1 MNIALYSLVH
11 DDATLRI
18 VSRILAFFTDKKAVI
33 QIEKKLSTHFPK
45 IAVSSFDSHLD
56 IDSKTTVF
64 FAVGGD
70 GTVLRALNYVRE
82 SKIPLIG
89 INTGRLG
96 FLATVQPNEIETCLS
111 DIVSKNYSTEE
122 RSVLEIK
129 TNPPQP
135 ELETFSLALNQV
147 SVARE
152 NTTSMV
158 TIHTKVNGAYLNVYW
173 ADGLVVATPTGS
185 TGYSLSSGGPIIA
198 PESKSLVLTP
208 IAPHNLNARPLV
220 VADDVEI
227 ELHVEGRGDSHLV
240 SLDTRLFSIPMNTTI
255 HIKKAVCPIVFIRP
269 NNHNFFDTLRNK
281 LLWGQD
287 KRN

>member
-18 VSRILAFFTDKKAVI
+18 VSRILAFFTYKKAVI

-129 TNPPQP
+129 TNPSQP
-135 ELETFSLALNQV
+135 ELETFSLALNEV

-158 TIHTKVNGAYLNVYW
+158 TIHTKVNRAYLNVYW

>member
-1 MNIALYSLVH
+1 MKIAVYSLVH

-18 VSRILAFFTDKKAVI
+18 VSKIIAFFSEKKAHI
-33 QIEKKLSTHFPK
+33 QVEKALSSHFPK
-45 IAVSSFDSHLD
+45 ITSSSFESHLD
-56 IDSKTTVF
+56 LDADTAVF

-96 FLATVQPNEIETCLS
+96 FLAIVQPDEIEACLQ
-111 DIVSKNYSTEE
+111 DIVAHNFSTEE
-122 RSVLEIK
+122 RSVLEIE
-129 TNPPQP
+129 TNPAHPD
-135 ELETFSLALNQV
+135 LEAFPLALNEV

-173 ADGLVVATPTGS
+173 ADGLVLATPTGS

-227 ELHVEGRGDSHLV
+227 EMHVEGRGDSHLL
-240 SLDTRLFSIPMNTTI
+240 SLDARLVSIPMQTSI
-255 HIKKAVCPIVFIRP
+255 RIKKTTSPMVFIRP
-269 NNHNFFDTLRNK
+269 HNHSFFDTLRNK

>member
-1 MNIALYSLVH
+1 MKIALYSLVH
-11 DDATLRI
+11 DDTTLRI
-18 VSRILAFFTDKKAVI
+18 VSRIITFFSEKKADI
-33 QIEKKLSTHFPK
+33 QIEKALFAHFPK
-45 IAVSSFDSHLD
+45 TAALAFESYHD
-56 IDSKTTVF
+56 IDPKTDVF

-70 GTVLRALNYVRE
+70 GTVLRSLNYVRE

-96 FLATVQPNEIETCLS
+96 FLATVQPNEIDICLS
-111 DIVSKNYSTEE
+111 DILEKNYSTEE
-122 RSVLEIK
+122 RSLLEIK
-129 TNPPQP
+129 CNPPHP
-135 ELETFSLALNQV
+135 DLDTFPLALNEV

-152 NTTSMV
+152 NTTSMI

-173 ADGLVVATPTGS
+173 ADGLVTATPTGS

-198 PESKSLVLTP
+198 PESKSFVLTP

-227 ELHVEGRGDSHLV
+227 EIHVEGRGDSHLIT
-240 SLDTRLFSIPMNTTI
+240 LDTRLFSIPMNSSI
-255 HIKKAVCPIVFIRP
+255 SIKKSDFSIVFIRP
-269 NNHNFFDTLRNK
+269 NNHSFFDTLRNK

>member
-1 MNIALYSLVH
+1 MKIALYSLVH

-18 VSRILAFFTDKKAVI
+18 VARIITFFSEKKAHI
-33 QIEKKLSTHFPK
+33 FIEKTLSAHFPK
-45 IAVSSFDSHLD
+45 IASSEFESHLD
-56 IDSKTTVF
+56 LETDTAVF

-96 FLATVQPNEIETCLS
+96 FLATVQPDEIEACLQ
-111 DIVSKNYSTEE
+111 DIITNNFSTEE
-122 RSVLEIK
+122 RSVLEIE
-129 TNPPQP
+129 TNPPHP
-135 ELETFSLALNQV
+135 DLEAFSLALNEV

-220 VADDVEI
+220 LADDVEI
-227 ELHVEGRGDSHLV
+227 EMHVEGRGDSHLL
-240 SLDTRLFSIPMNTTI
+240 SLDARLVSIPMQTSI
-255 HIKKAVCPIVFIRP
+255 RIKKATSSMVFIRP
-269 NNHNFFDTLRNK
+269 NGHSFFDTLRNK

>member
-11 DDATLRI
+11 DDASLRI

-135 ELETFSLALNQV
+135 ELETFSLALNEV

-240 SLDTRLFSIPMNTTI
+240 SLDTRLFSIPINTTI

>member
-1 MNIALYSLVH
+1 MKIAVYSLVH

-18 VSRILAFFTDKKAVI
+18 VSKIIAFFSEKKAHI
-33 QIEKKLSTHFPK
+33 QVEKALSSLFPK
-45 IAVSSFDSHLD
+45 ITSSSFESHLD
-56 IDSKTTVF
+56 LDADTAVF

-96 FLATVQPNEIETCLS
+96 FLAIVQPDEIEACLQ
-111 DIVSKNYSTEE
+111 DIVAHNFSTEE
-122 RSVLEIK
+122 RSVLEIE
-129 TNPPQP
+129 TNPAHPD
-135 ELETFSLALNQV
+135 LEAFPLALNEV

-173 ADGLVVATPTGS
+173 ADGLVLATPTGS

-227 ELHVEGRGDSHLV
+227 EMHVEGRGDSHLL
-240 SLDTRLFSIPMNTTI
+240 SLDARLVSIPMQTSI
-255 HIKKAVCPIVFIRP
+255 RIKKATSSMVFIRP
-269 NNHNFFDTLRNK
+269 NGHSFFDTLRNK

>member
-1 MNIALYSLVH
+1 MKVAVYSSVYDH
-11 DDATLRI
+11 ATLEI
-18 VSRILAFFTDKKAVI
+18 VSRIITFFIQKNVALQVEKELLKHTPQKGVSAF
-33 QIEKKLSTHFPK
+33 E
-45 IAVSSFDSHLD
+45 SHKD
-56 IDSKTTVF
+56 ISPETAVF

-70 GTVLRALNYVRE
+70 GTVLRALNFIRE

-96 FLATVQPNEIETCLS
+96 FLATIQPNEIDACLN
-111 DIVSKNYSTEE
+111 DILSKNYTTEE

-129 TNPPQP
+129 TVPPHP
-135 ELETFSLALNQV
+135 ELEAFPLALNEI

-152 NTTSMV
+152 NTTSMI
-158 TIHTKVNGAYLNVYW
+158 TINTKINGDYLNVYW

-227 ELHVEGRGDSHLV
+227 ETQVEGRGNTHSL
-240 SLDTRLFSIPMNTTI
+240 SLDTRLFSIPMNSRI
-255 HIKKAVCPIVFIRP
+255 QIKKASCPMVFIRP
-269 NNHNFFDTLRNK
+269 KQHGFFDTLRNK

>member
-135 ELETFSLALNQV
+135 ELETFSLALNEV

-158 TIHTKVNGAYLNVYW
+158 TIHTKVNRAYLNIYW

-255 HIKKAVCPIVFIRP
+255 HIKKTVCPIVFIRP

>member
-135 ELETFSLALNQV
+135 ELETFSLALNEV

-185 TGYSLSSGGPIIA
+185 TGYSLSTGGPIIA

>member
-1 MNIALYSLVH
+1 MKVALYSSVY
-11 DDATLRI
+11 DDTTLKI
-18 VSRILAFFTDKKAVI
+18 VSHIISFFTQKNATIQVEKELLNHSKKDGVTGF
-33 QIEKKLSTHFPK
+33 LSH
-45 IAVSSFDSHLD
+45 ID
-56 IDSKTTVF
+56 IDPKTDVF
-64 FAVGGD
+64 FAIGGD
-70 GTVLRALNYVRE
+70 GTVLRALNFIRE
-82 SKIPLIG
+82 TTIPLIG

-96 FLATVQPNEIETCLS
+96 FLATVQPDEIDSCLS
-111 DIVSKNYSTEE
+111 DILAKNYTTEN
-122 RSVLEIK
+122 RSILEIK
-129 TNPPQP
+129 TEPVIP
-135 ELETFSLALNQV
+135 ELEVFPLALNEI
-147 SVARE
+147 SVGRE

-158 TIHTKVNGAYLNVYW
+158 TIHTLVDGAYLNVYW

-227 ELHVEGRGDSHLV
+227 QTRVSGRGETHLL
-240 SLDTRLFSIPMNTTI
+240 SLDTRLISIPMETKITI
-255 HIKKAVCPIVFIRP
+255 KRASKPMVFIRP
-269 NNHNFFDTLRNK
+269 KQHSFFDTLRNK

>member
-18 VSRILAFFTDKKAVI
+18 VSRILAFFTYKKAVI

-129 TNPPQP
+129 TNPSQP
-135 ELETFSLALNQV
+135 ELETFSLALNEV

-158 TIHTKVNGAYLNVYW
+158 TIHTKVNRAYLNIYW

>member
-135 ELETFSLALNQV
+135 ELETFSLALNEV

>member
-135 ELETFSLALNQV
+135 ELETFSLALNEV

-240 SLDTRLFSIPMNTTI
+240 SLDTRLFSIPINTTI

>member
-1 MNIALYSLVH
+1 MKIALYSLVH

-18 VSRILAFFTDKKAVI
+18 VSRIITFFSEKKVDI
-33 QIEKKLSTHFPK
+33 QIEKALSAHFPEV
-45 IAVSSFDSHLD
+45 AASAFESHLD
-56 IDSKTTVF
+56 IDSNTNVF

-70 GTVLRALNYVRE
+70 GTVLRSLNYVRE
-82 SKIPLIG
+82 SRIPLIG

-96 FLATVQPNEIETCLS
+96 FLATVQPNEIDICLS
-111 DIVSKNYSTEE
+111 EILVKNYSTEE
-122 RSVLEIK
+122 RSLLEIK
-129 TNPPQP
+129 SNPPHP
-135 ELETFSLALNQV
+135 DLEAFPLALNEV

-152 NTTSMV
+152 NTTSMI

-173 ADGLVVATPTGS
+173 ADGLVTATPTGS

-220 VADDVEI
+220 VGDDVEI
-227 ELHVEGRGDSHLV
+227 EIHVEGRGDSHLIT
-240 SLDTRLFSIPMNTTI
+240 LDTRLFSIPMNTRI
-255 HIKKAVCPIVFIRP
+255 FIKKSNAPIVFIRP
-269 NNHNFFDTLRNK
+269 NNHSFFDTLRNK

>member
-1 MNIALYSLVH
+1 MKIALYSLVH
-11 DDATLRI
+11 DDATLHI
-18 VSRILAFFTDKKAVI
+18 VSRILAFFSEKEVFI
-33 QIEKKLSTHFPK
+33 QIEKELSLHFPEVTFK
-45 IAVSSFDSHLD
+45 SFESHHD
-56 IDSKTTVF
+56 IDADTDVF
-64 FAVGGD
+64 FATGGD

-96 FLATVQPNEIETCLS
+96 FLAIIQPDEIEACLAE
-111 DIVSKNYSTEE
+111 IVAKNYSTEE
-122 RSVLEIK
+122 RSVLEIEID
-129 TNPPQP
+129 PVHD
-135 ELETFSLALNQV
+135 ELETFALALNEV

-152 NTTSMV
+152 NTTSMI
-158 TIHTKVNGAYLNVYW
+158 TIHTQVNGAYLNVYW

-185 TGYSLSSGGPIIA
+185 TGYSLSSGGPIIS

-227 ELHVEGRGDSHLV
+227 EINVEGRGDSHLL
-240 SLDTRLFSIPMNTTI
+240 SLDARLFSIPMDTRI
-255 HIKKAVCPIVFIRP
+255 RIKKASCPIVFIRP
-269 NNHNFFDTLRNK
+269 NNHSFFDTLRNK

>member
-1 MNIALYSLVH
+1 MKIALYSLVH

-18 VSRILAFFTDKKAVI
+18 VSRIITFFSEKKATI
-33 QIEKKLSTHFPK
+33 QIEKVLSVHFTDVE
-45 IAVSSFDSHLD
+45 ATTFDSHHDLNSNTD
-56 IDSKTTVF
+56 VF

-70 GTVLRALNYVRE
+70 GTVLRALNYVRG

-96 FLATVQPNEIETCLS
+96 FLAIVQPDEIEACLQ
-111 DIVSKNYSTEE
+111 DIVSHNFSTEE
-122 RSVLEIK
+122 RSVLEIE
-129 TNPPQP
+129 TNPPHP
-135 ELETFSLALNQV
+135 ELETFPLALNEV

-173 ADGLVVATPTGS
+173 ADGLVFATPTGS

-220 VADDVEI
+220 VADSVEI
-227 ELHVEGRGDSHLV
+227 EMHVEGRGDSHLL
-240 SLDTRLFSIPMNTTI
+240 SLDARLVSIPMKTRI
-255 HIKKAVCPIVFIRP
+255 RIKKAASSMVFIRP
-269 NNHNFFDTLRNK
+269 NNHSFFNTLRNK

>member
-135 ELETFSLALNQV
+135 ELETFSLALNEV

-198 PESKSLVLTP
+198 PESKSMVLTP

-240 SLDTRLFSIPMNTTI
+240 SLDTRLFSIPINTTI

>member
-1 MNIALYSLVH
+1 MKIALYSLVH

-18 VSRILAFFTDKKAVI
+18 VSRILTFFSEKKVAI
-33 QIEKKLSTHFPK
+33 QIEKKLLAQFPK
-45 IAVSSFDSHLD
+45 VLAKPFETHDDLD
-56 IDSKTTVF
+56 LETTVF

-70 GTVLRALNYVRE
+70 GTVLRALNYVRN
-82 SKIPLIG
+82 SKIPVLG

-96 FLATVQPNEIETCLS
+96 FLATIQPNEIEACLT
-111 DIVSKNYSTEE
+111 DIIAENYTTEE

-129 TNPPQP
+129 TNPPHP
-135 ELETFSLALNQV
+135 ELEAFPLALNEV

-152 NTTSMV
+152 NTTSMI
-158 TIHTKVNGAYLNVYW
+158 TIHTKVNGSYLNVYW
-173 ADGLVVATPTGS
+173 ADGLVIATPTGS

-198 PESKSLVLTP
+198 PESTCVVLTP

-220 VADDVEI
+220 LADDVEI
-227 ELHVEGRGDSHLV
+227 ETHVDGRGTSHLL
-240 SLDTRLFSIPMNTTI
+240 SLDARLVSVPMLTKI
-255 HIKKAVCPIVFIRP
+255 QIKKANCPIVFIRP
-269 NNHNFFDTLRNK
+269 KNHGFFDTLRNK

>member
-1 MNIALYSLVH
+1 VH

-135 ELETFSLALNQV
+135 ELETFSLALNEV

-240 SLDTRLFSIPMNTTI
+240 SLDTRLFSIPINTTI

>member
-1 MNIALYSLVH
+1 MKIALYSLVH

-18 VSRILAFFTDKKAVI
+18 VSRIFAFFSEKEASI
-33 QIEKKLSTHFPK
+33 QIEKELAEHFSK
-45 IAVSSFDSHLD
+45 VATSQFESHLD
-56 IDSKTTVF
+56 IDPKTDVF

-82 SKIPLIG
+82 SNIPLIG

-96 FLATVQPNEIETCLS
+96 FLATVQPDEIEACLV
-111 DIVSKNYSTEE
+111 DIIAKNYSTEE

-129 TNPPQP
+129 TNPPLP
-135 ELETFSLALNQV
+135 ELESFPLALNEI

-152 NTTSMV
+152 NTTSMI

-220 VADDVEI
+220 VSDDVEI
-227 ELHVEGRGDSHLV
+227 ETHVEGRGDSHLI
-240 SLDTRLFSIPMNTTI
+240 SLDTRLFSVPMHTRI
-255 HIKKAVCPIVFIRP
+255 QIKKTIYPFVFIRP
-269 NNHNFFDTLRNK
+269 NNHNFFNTLRNK

-287 KRN
+287 NRN

>member
-1 MNIALYSLVH
+1 MKVALYSLVH
-11 DDATLRI
+11 DSATLDIASQIIR
-18 VSRILAFFTDKKAVI
+18 FFS
-33 QIEKKLSTHFPK
+33 EKKLSIQVEKALLGHF
-45 IAVSSFDSHLD
+45 ADSEATPFQNHTD
-56 IDSKTTVF
+56 IDSDTDVF

-70 GTVLRALNYVRE
+70 GTVLRALNFVRE
-82 SKIPLIG
+82 SSIPVIG

-96 FLATVQPNEIETCLS
+96 FLATVQPDEITAILS
-111 DIVSKNYSTEE
+111 DILNKNYTTEA
-122 RSVLEIK
+122 RSILEIK
-129 TNPPQP
+129 TDPPLP
-135 ELETFSLALNQV
+135 ELAAFPLALNEI

-152 NTTSMV
+152 NTTSMI
-158 TIHTKVNGAYLNVYW
+158 TIHTQVNGAYLNVYW

-220 VADDVEI
+220 VSDGVEI
-227 ELHVEGRGDSHLV
+227 ETHVEGRGETHLL
-240 SLDTRLFSIPMNTTI
+240 SLDTRLFSIPMNTSI
-255 HIKKAVCPIVFIRP
+255 RIRKASKPIIFIRSSK
-269 NNHNFFDTLRNK
+269 HSFFDTLRNK

>member
-1 MNIALYSLVH
+1 MKVALYSSVY
-11 DDATLRI
+11 DDATLKI
-18 VSRILAFFTDKKAVI
+18 VSRIIVFFIQKNASIQVEKGLLAHVPQPDVTSFTSHTNID
-33 QIEKKLSTHFPK
+33 PK
-45 IAVSSFDSHLD
+45 TD
-56 IDSKTTVF
+56 VF

-70 GTVLRALNYVRE
+70 GTVLRALNFIRE
-82 SKIPLIG
+82 SSIPLIG

-96 FLATVQPNEIETCLS
+96 FLATVQPDNIDDCLS
-111 DIVSKNYSTEE
+111 DILTKNYTIEE
-122 RSVLEIK
+122 RSVLEIH
-129 TNPPQP
+129 TDPSLP
-135 ELETFSLALNQV
+135 ELEAFPLALNEI

-158 TIHTKVNGAYLNVYW
+158 TINTQINGAYLNVYW

-227 ELHVEGRGDSHLV
+227 ETCVEGRGGTHLL
-240 SLDTRLFSIPMNTTI
+240 SLDTRLFSIPMGTRVK
-255 HIKKAVCPIVFIRP
+255 IKRAIQPIVFIRP
-269 NNHNFFDTLRNK
+269 NQNSFFDTLRNK

>member
-135 ELETFSLALNQV
+135 ELEAFSLALNEV

-240 SLDTRLFSIPMNTTI
+240 SLDTRLFSIPINTTI

>member
-1 MNIALYSLVH
+1 MKVAVYSSVY
-11 DDATLRI
+11 DEATLRI
-18 VSRILAFFTDKKAVI
+18 VSYIVSFFTQKNASI
-33 QIEKKLSTHFPK
+33 QIEKELLHHSPPEGIRPFTSHTEIDPK
-45 IAVSSFDSHLD
+45 TD
-56 IDSKTTVF
+56 VF
-64 FAVGGD
+64 FAIGGD
-70 GTVLRALNYVRE
+70 GTVLRALNFIRE
-82 SKIPLIG
+82 TSIPLIG

-96 FLATVQPNEIETCLS
+96 FLATVQPDEIEDCLS
-111 DIVSKNYSTEE
+111 DILAQNYITEN

-129 TNPPQP
+129 TVPEIP
-135 ELETFSLALNQV
+135 ELKAFPFALNEI
-147 SVARE
+147 SVGRE

-158 TIHTKVNGAYLNVYW
+158 TIHTKVDSAYLNVYW

-220 VADDVEI
+220 VSDDVEI
-227 ELHVEGRGDSHLV
+227 ETHVEGRGETHLL
-240 SLDTRLFSIPMNTTI
+240 SLDTRLFSIPMGTKVTI
-255 HIKKAVCPIVFIRP
+255 RRASQPMVFIRP
-269 NNHNFFDTLRNK
+269 KQHSFFDTLRNK

>member
-1 MNIALYSLVH
+1 MKVALYSLVH
-11 DDATLRI
+11 DSATLDIASQIIR
-18 VSRILAFFTDKKAVI
+18 FFS
-33 QIEKKLSTHFPK
+33 EKKLSIQVENALLGHF
-45 IAVSSFDSHLD
+45 ADSEATPFQNHTD
-56 IDSKTTVF
+56 IDSDTDVF

-70 GTVLRALNYVRE
+70 GTVLRALNFVRE
-82 SKIPLIG
+82 SSIPVIG

-96 FLATVQPNEIETCLS
+96 FLATVQPDEITAVLS
-111 DIVSKNYSTEE
+111 DILNKNYTTEA
-122 RSVLEIK
+122 RSILEIK
-129 TNPPQP
+129 TDPPLP
-135 ELETFSLALNQV
+135 ELAAFPLALNEI

-152 NTTSMV
+152 NTTSMI
-158 TIHTKVNGAYLNVYW
+158 TIHTQVNGAYLNVYW

-220 VADDVEI
+220 VSDGVEI
-227 ELHVEGRGDSHLV
+227 ETHVEGRGETHLL
-240 SLDTRLFSIPMNTTI
+240 SLDTRLFSIPMNTSI
-255 HIKKAVCPIVFIRP
+255 RIRKASKPIIFIRSSK
-269 NNHNFFDTLRNK
+269 HSFFDTLRNK

>member
-1 MNIALYSLVH
+1 MKIALYSLVH

-18 VSRILAFFTDKKAVI
+18 VSQIFAFFTEKQLSI
-33 QIEKKLSTHFPK
+33 QLEKELAAHFPK
-45 IAVSSFDSHLD
+45 VAASQFESHRDLD
-56 IDSKTTVF
+56 PKPDVF
-64 FAVGGD
+64 FAIGGD

-96 FLATVQPNEIETCLS
+96 FLATVQPDEIEACLA
-111 DIVSKNYSTEE
+111 DIIAKNYSTEE

-129 TNPPQP
+129 TNPAHP
-135 ELETFSLALNQV
+135 ELEAFPLALNEI

-152 NTTSMV
+152 NTTSMI

-220 VADDVEI
+220 VSDDVEI
-227 ELHVEGRGDSHLV
+227 ETHVEGRGDSHLI
-240 SLDTRLFSIPMNTTI
+240 SLDTRLFSVPMHTII
-255 HIKKAVCPIVFIRP
+255 HIKKTTCPFVFIRP
-269 NNHNFFDTLRNK
+269 NNHSFFNTLRNK

-287 KRN
+287 NRN